1 MDYKMHF
8 AESLSNIFTDELT
21 QKQILE
27 LIESPKQDEFGDAA
41 FPCFSLAKQ
50 YKKAPAIIAKEVA
63 QKLSD
68 PFFTKVEAV
77 GPYVNV
83 FFNRETVSDTV
94 LKTILAEKEEYGH
107 NHFGCEKTVVIEY
120 SSP

>member
-1 MDYKMHF
+1 MEYKTQF
-8 AESLSNIFTDELT
+8 AKSLSNIFVNELT
-21 QKQILE
+21 QNQILD
-27 LIESPKQDEFGDAA
+27 LIETPKQDEFGDAA

-63 QKLSD
+63 EKLND

-83 FFNRETVSDTV
+83 FYNRETVSDEV
-94 LKTILAEKEEYGH
+94 LKKILAEKEEYGQITLDV
-107 NHFGCEKTVVIEY
+107 KKQ
-120 SSP
+120 